1 MKIILDL
8 SGFRRVRCSAS
19 PAQDCSLA
27 AMYNTAMPK
36 NRISELI
43 ATQEAV
49 ESFRRHFAC
58 RRCGSCCTQFDGVR
72 VTMVEMK
79 RLDIPRNEWGDT
91 FSVMGS
97 TYYMKQPCRFFSADK
112 SGCTIYND
120 RPETCRRFPKY
131 AIKCDDGLLHLAVS
145 EICESA
151 LEALAEVE
159 AEWLGR

>member
-1 MKIILDL
+1 M
-8 SGFRRVRCSAS
+8 RYSAR

-27 AMYNTAMPK
+27 AVYNTAMPK

-58 RRCGSCCTQFDGVR
+58 RRCGSCCTLFDGVR
-72 VTMVEMK
+72 VTTAEMK
-79 RLDIPRNEWGDT
+79 RLDVPRNEWGDT

-97 TYYMKQPCRFFSADK
+97 TYYMKQPCRFFSAGK

-120 RPETCRRFPKY
+120 RPETCRRFPMY

-145 EICESA
+145 EICPTA
-151 LEALAEVE
+151 VEALAEVE
-159 AEWLGR
+159 MEWLRR